1 MTTATQTAEEK
12 NEEFKNILMKKE
24 KNIKNKAES
33 QIRKGHYNAEKYHN
47 TQKTTE
53 TLFTLYYVVVNLFL
67 QGSSFRGAYKK
78 QGAMTTIIYSIVT
91 LLLPFVF
98 YYYAVDLLLYIFDM
112 FANTITSM
120 SVTTLITI
128 FMTVIISLVIIGSI
142 LSSPIVATITPIILG
157 VSGFMVV
164 MGILLRSSFMA

>member
-12 NEEFKNILMKKE
+12 NKDFKNYFDE
-24 KNIKNKAES
+24 KREKHQNKAES

-53 TLFTLYYVVVNLFL
+53 TLFTLYYVVVAIFT
-67 QGSSFRGAYKK
+67 GFFFFRGAYKK

-98 YYYAVDLLLYIFDM
+98 YYYAVDLLLYVFDM

-142 LSSPIVATITPIILG
+142 LSSPIVATITPIVLG
-157 VSGFMVV
+157 ISGFMVV